1 MTYHG
6 VDTVSAVLD
15 EYGAMVRE
23 VMAGYLPKQEPRQ
36 YLYDPVADY
45 PARGGK
51 MMRPSLCIATA
62 CAFGAEPERAAK
74 AAVAIE
80 MLHNSL
86 LIHDDIED
94 ESEERRGKPT
104 LHMMHGIPLALNAG
118 DTLAMLSIRPLLEN
132 VYDATPWLALPI
144 ISDMER
150 MARFSAEGQALEL
163 GWRRNAAERPS
174 RDDYLDMVLKKTCW
188 LAAIYPCRLGAML
201 GKRGKIAED
210 AFIRFGFFF
219 GAAFQIQDDVLN
231 LQGGLAYGKESCGDL
246 WEAKWTLMLIDVA
259 ASLSPEEAPRFD
271 AYLRAPREERSES
284 DVQWILA
291 RMHDIGAIRNAQ
303 MFARGLA
310 GAARRELSGLLSA
323 LPDGRDKRFMRDLVT
338 WTFRRDH

>member
-1 MTYHG
+1 MTFHG
-6 VDTVSAVLD
+6 VDTVSPVLD

-23 VMAGYLPKQEPRQ
+23 VMGAYLPKEEPRQ

-45 PARGGK
+45 PTRGGK

-62 CAFGAEPERAAK
+62 RAFGAEPARAAR
-74 AAVAIE
+74 AAAAIE

-94 ESEERRGKPT
+94 ESEERRGRPT
-104 LHMMHGIPLALNAG
+104 LHAMHGIPIALNAG

-132 VYDATPWLALPI
+132 VYDTIPWLALPI
-144 ISDMER
+144 IHDMER
-150 MARFSAEGQALEL
+150 MARESAEGQALEL
-163 GWRRNAAERPS
+163 GWRKDPGARPT
-174 RDDYLDMVLKKTCW
+174 RDDYLLMVLKKTCW

-201 GKRGKIAED
+201 GTRGKIASD

-231 LQGGLAYGKESCGDL
+231 LRGGPAYGKEGCGDL

-259 ASLSPEEAPRFD
+259 KALEDSEKPRFE
-271 AYLRAPREERSES
+271 AYLRKSRDDRTEDEIAWLFDKME
-284 DVQWILA
+284 
-291 RMHDIGAIRNAQ
+291 AIRAIENAQ
-303 MFARGLA
+303 AFARGLA
-310 GAARRELSGLLSA
+310 GAALREFSILLA
-323 LPDGRDKRFMRDLVT
+323 DVPDGRDKRFIRDLIT

>member
-1 MTYHG
+1 MKDQA
-6 VDTVSAVLD
+6 VDTVSLMLD
-15 EYGAMVRE
+15 EYGAMTRK
-23 VMAGYLPKQEPRQ
+23 VMAGYLPREEPRE

-45 PARGGK
+45 PSRGGK

-62 CAFGAEPERAAK
+62 RLFGAEPERAAK
-74 AAVAIE
+74 AAAGIE

-94 ESEERRGKPT
+94 ESEERRGQPT
-104 LHMMHGIPLALNAG
+104 LHALHGIPIALNAG

-132 VYDATPWLALPI
+132 VYETCPWLAMPI
-144 ISDMER
+144 IHDLER
-150 MARFSAEGQALEL
+150 MSRESAEGQALEL
-163 GWRRNAAERPS
+163 GWRKDPTARPT
-174 RDDYLDMVLKKTCW
+174 RDDYLNMVLKKTCW
-188 LAAIYPCRLGAML
+188 LAGIYPARLGAML
-201 GKRGKIAED
+201 GRRGKIADD

-231 LQGGLAYGKESCGDL
+231 LQGGLTYGKESCGDI

-259 ASLSPEEAPRFD
+259 RSLQEKDKPRFD
-271 AYLRAPREERSES
+271 AYLRKSRETRTEE
-284 DVQWILA
+284 DVAWVLEQMYEI
-291 RMHDIGAIRNAQ
+291 DAIEKAQ

-310 GAARRELSGLLSA
+310 GAALEEFTTLVQD
-323 LPDGRDKRFMRDLVT
+323 LPDGRDKRFIQELIT